1 MAGYAQETFEEQQI
15 SSFEKEYIDLVEA
28 TRKLYKEKEFSID
41 NRETDTAATKVLL
54 AVTRLRKTSK
64 DLFWMYMASNSNAKD
79 HHRRISLLL
88 VGSCSL
94 ENSLDAAV
102 KYIYYGDKLF
112 IDIKNDEFLIAE
124 KVYNSIKD

>member
-1 MAGYAQETFEEQQI
+1 MAGYAKETFEEQQI

-64 DLFWMYMASNSNAKD
+64 YLFWM
-79 HHRRISLLL
+79 
-88 VGSCSL
+88 
-94 ENSLDAAV
+94 
-102 KYIYYGDKLF
+102 
-112 IDIKNDEFLIAE
+112 
-124 KVYNSIKD
+124 